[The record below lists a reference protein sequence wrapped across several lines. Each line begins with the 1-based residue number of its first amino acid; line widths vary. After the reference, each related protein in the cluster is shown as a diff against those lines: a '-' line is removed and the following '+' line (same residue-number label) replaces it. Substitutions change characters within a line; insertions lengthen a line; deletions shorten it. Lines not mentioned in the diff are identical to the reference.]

1 MGTEGKAAAC
11 TTCKGAREVECDIQ
25 GEYGRDKIWQDC
37 PTCVVRPRAA
47 REAALK
53 ATADFDRLCSKYI
66 TTERPTDPNERP
78 VWDAVQRIF
87 HAKVEQAA
95 EGRCKM
101 GGVWYRA
108 FKNYLHNDKG
118 TPTRK
123 ELTEMVAAAVEKM
136 AREEIGRQALTNA
149 FYQVVRDRLKFIEPQ
164 IKSELTQAI
173 ARELV
178 KDYRVKIEK
187 AEGK

>member
-1 MGTEGKAAAC
+1 MSEC
-11 TTCKGAREVECDIQ
+11 VDCKGTREVECEVQ
-25 GEYGRDKIWQDC
+25 GEYGREKIWRDC
-37 PTCVVRPRAA
+37 PTCVGKPRAV

-53 ATADFDRLCSKYI
+53 AVAEFDRLCAKYV
-66 TTERPTDPNERP
+66 TAERPTNPDERA
-78 VWDAVQRIF
+78 VWDAVQRLL
-87 HAKVEQAA
+87 HAKVERAA
-95 EGRCKM
+95 EDRCKM

-187 AEGK
+187 KEGGDAK